1 MVYYNA
7 CERLNS
13 EDYRD
18 LKQIKMIIYK
28 FLLSLRRLLAHFQ
41 NGNQHQDK
49 YYDSQTLPS
58 EENRLLHRL
67 NCISLNENESKCLNA
82 HLTTILEER
91 NQDKTSAIA
100 SDCIVLEMSEQELQ
114 RFASYLGENTTCQ
127 FRAIVQSDNNQTQA
141 KKLRI
146 IGNHGLRLF
155 NVIVKSHDTKELDQE
170 CIYSYDSRLSIPLNA
185 ALTEV
190 HKTAQMNYQRLQ
202 SAKDVPIDLVLGNL
216 LRAVLETIRQL
227 MSVDTVTVLL
237 PTKNGQQLAVCAT
250 IGLEEEILKNIR
262 IPLNCGF
269 AGNIAASGKHMIV
282 DDLSKIQVVSPILR
296 NKGIRSMLGVPLL
309 LKDQVNG
316 VFHIGTL
323 RSRQFTSSEVEQL
336 QLVAN
341 RIGLAIEPLL
351 KYWKITSLN
360 QAQLGHVSNKYA
372 LVRRVRV
379 KEKTILI
386 QVTQSVK
393 SLIYI
398 NFTQRHILWRS
409 L

>member
-1 MVYYNA
+1 
-7 CERLNS
+7 
-13 EDYRD
+13 
-18 LKQIKMIIYK
+18 MIIYK
-28 FLLSLRRLLAHFQ
+28 FLLSLRRLLAFFQ

-49 YYDSQTLPS
+49 YYDSETPLS
-58 EENRLLHRL
+58 EESRLLHRL
-67 NCISLNENESKCLNA
+67 NCVVLNENESKCLNA

-100 SDCIVLEMSEQELQ
+100 SDCIVLEMSEEELQ
-114 RFASYLGENTTCQ
+114 KFANYLGENSTCQ

-155 NVIVKSHDTKELDQE
+155 NVIVKSHNSKELDRE
-170 CIYSYDSRLSIPLNA
+170 YIYSYDSRLSIPLNA

-202 SAKDVPIDLVLGNL
+202 SANNVVPIDLVIGNL

-237 PTKNGQQLAVCAT
+237 PTENGQQLAVCAT
-250 IGLEEEILKNIR
+250 IGLEEEILQSIR

-269 AGNIAASGKHMIV
+269 AGQIAASGKQMIV
-282 DDLSKIQVVSPILR
+282 DDLSKIEVVSPILR

-316 VFHIGTL
+316 VFHVGTF
-323 RSRQFTSSEVEQL
+323 RKRQFTKDEVEQL

-351 KYWKITSLN
+351 KYWKITSPN
-360 QAQLGHVSNKYA
+360 QAQLDHVSNKHA
-372 LVRRVRV
+372 LVRREGL

-386 QVTQSVK
+386 QVTQSLK

-398 NFTQRHILWRS
+398 NFTQRHILWRRV
-409 L
+409 